1 MEGLEASVLILS
13 MAKEDNR
20 DIRIDSPYFSQAALA
35 ADAIVAKKNPQTI
48 SEIASGVR
56 SFGAYALTNEFE
68 YQDEGIPFLRGTNYA
83 GDFVNFAGVLRISPE
98 AHQLLHKSEVLPGMV
113 LLSMSGRVGSVAVA
127 LDSWNYPINSNQDIA
142 KIIPSSVNPFYL
154 AAFLSSSF
162 GRTQINRLPVGSVQQ
177 HIFLWMIE
185 RIQVPRFS
193 FSFEA
198 AVARITQT
206 AYESHEMVS
215 QYFAE
220 ADDTLLEALG
230 LEDWTPPEPLSYTA
244 RASDT
249 FTASRLDAQYFMPA
263 KKQVRQS
270 LAAMPGDRLGER
282 MNSIRNMFV
291 PDCAPATMK
300 LRNYNVTDALVSL
313 LDAEKEPSFASG
325 IGSIK
330 KTFKDG
336 DVVISRL
343 RAYLREIA
351 VVSTCD
357 DIPSIG
363 SSEFIVLR
371 PKKGQCDISPET
383 LMVFLRSAPVQT
395 VLKWCQKGSQ
405 HPRFSEGDLLS
416 IPVPD
421 AVAEVSGQITTIV
434 KKGFAARRCARQLLE
449 AAKRA
454 VEIAIENGEAD
465 AMAFLNQTKGQHE

>member
-1 MEGLEASVLILS
+1 MI
-13 MAKEDNR
+13 
-20 DIRIDSPYFSQAALA
+20 
-35 ADAIVAKKNPQTI
+35 
-48 SEIASGVR
+48 
-56 SFGAYALTNEFE
+56 
-68 YQDEGIPFLRGTNYA
+68 
-83 GDFVNFAGVLRISPE
+83 
-98 AHQLLHKSEVLPGMV
+98 
-113 LLSMSGRVGSVAVA
+113 LLSMSGSVGSVAVA

-263 KKQVRQS
+263 KKQVHQS

-363 SSEFIVLR
+363 SSEFIVLS

-465 AMAFLNQTKGQHE
+465 AMAFLNQTKGAN

>member
-1 MEGLEASVLILS
+1 MCGTSTLRFDPE
-13 MAKEDNR
+13 
-20 DIRIDSPYFSQAALA
+20 YFQKQHL
-35 ADAIVAKKNPQTI
+35 ADAMHVRGKADEFQTLSDLRI
-48 SEIASGVR
+48 GVDASAFYPSIQG
-56 SFGAYALTNEFE
+56 FYGAGELPFYRVGDVDGMVEVEKSTKIPARLCNEF
-68 YQDEGIPFLRGTNYA
+68 LTLKRVRRGDILFTKGGA
-83 GDFVNFAGVLRISPE
+83 ID
-98 AHQLLHKSEVLPGMV
+98 
-113 LLSMSGRVGSVAVA
+113 RVGYVIEEGAVSRDLIFLKTSRLPESQRLWMFTYFRTA
-127 LDSWNYPINSNQDIA
+127 FFRRMLLR
-142 KIIPSSVNPFYL
+142 SSSQTAQPHLTITLVRELPL
-154 AAFLSSSF
+154 FLSSD
-162 GRTQINRLPVGSVQQ
+162 RLSN
-177 HIFLWMIE
+177 
-185 RIQVPRFS
+185 
-193 FSFEA
+193 
-198 AVARITQT
+198 AVASAVID
-206 AYESHEMVS
+206 AYRHADQAANLLRV
-215 QYFAE
+215 AE
-220 ADDTLLEALG
+220 GTLLEALG
-230 LEDWTPPEPLSYTA
+230 LADWEPPEPLSYTA
-244 RASDT
+244 RAS
-249 FTASRLDAQYFMPA
+249 TAFAAWRLDAQYFMPA
-263 KKQVRQS
+263 KEQVRQS

-449 AAKRA
+449 AAKRT

-465 AMAFLNQTKGQHE
+465 AMAFLNQTKGQTDGASH